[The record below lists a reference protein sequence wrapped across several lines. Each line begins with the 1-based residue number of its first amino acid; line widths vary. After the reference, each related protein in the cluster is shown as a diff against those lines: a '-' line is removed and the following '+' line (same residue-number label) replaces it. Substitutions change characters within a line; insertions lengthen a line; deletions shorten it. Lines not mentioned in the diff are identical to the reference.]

1 MGGVKRWYI
10 VQAFRKPGMDV
21 VVEAFEKDGLPGA
34 YKAFAALPHTEA
46 GYNQTFS
53 KFNDDVR
60 PLCFKDDPW
69 CQGDVSDK
77 EGQVWQRIKGTTW

>member
-1 MGGVKRWYI
+1 MGLM
-10 VQAFRKPGMDV
+10 QAFRKPGMDV
-21 VVEAFEKDGLPGA
+21 VVEAFKDGGLTGA

-46 GYNQTFS
+46 AYNQTFS
-53 KFNDDVR
+53 KFNNDVR

-69 CQGDVSDK
+69 CKGDVSDK